1 MIFAPDDLIR
11 RAAYPARLAKV
22 RAAMRAQGIELLVAY
37 GDDRH
42 SFLEMNP
49 AWWLTGLRQMGS
61 HMAVI
66 VPVDGEPSVVATPVW
81 DEDRIR
87 ERCAV
92 EAIVCCEPRDFMSV
106 VEAQIGGRNLTRAH
120 AAVSGGGQMPRAMHE
135 AWRDLFGDTV
145 RGADGLIS
153 DIARVRDAW
162 SLKCTRAA
170 VAIAE
175 QGYDHLLAI
184 ARPGMPELEVAAE
197 LEGRVLALGAEDNFQ
212 IMSASQH
219 NRACHR
225 PTNRLLVEGDV
236 LLGEITP
243 SVEGEFAQICRTAV
257 LGEPSAAQYAAFGLL
272 DEALRAGMRAARPGV
287 AVDDVVQAIN
297 APIAAAGYARYTVP
311 PYMRTRGHSMAMGSM
326 DPEIA
331 TGNGQV
337 LAEGVMFVMHPNQ
350 YLPETG
356 YMMCGEP
363 VVIGANGAETLTSRM
378 GELHAI
384 RLGGP
389 AA

>member
-1 MIFAPDDLIR
+1 MIFAPDDPIR

-37 GDDRH
+37 GDGRH

-49 AWWLTGLRQMGS
+49 AWWLTGLRQMGPR
-61 HMAVI
+61 MAVI
-66 VPVDGEPSVVATPVW
+66 VPADGEPFVVATPVW

-92 EAIVCCEPRDFMSV
+92 EAIICCEPRDFLSV
-106 VEAQIGGRNLTRAH
+106 VEAQIGRRNLTRAH

-135 AWRDLFGDTV
+135 AWRGLFGDTV
-145 RGADGLIS
+145 RGVDSLIS

-257 LGEPSAAQYAAFGLL
+257 LGEPSAAQHAAFGLL
-272 DEALRAGMRAARPGV
+272 DEALRAGMKAARPGV
-287 AVDDVVQAIN
+287 AVDVVVQVIN

-331 TGNGQV
+331 SGNGQV

-363 VVIGANGAETLTSRM
+363 VVIGLDGAEALTSRM

-384 RLGGP
+384 RPGAR